1 MNKKDKS
8 FCLSI
13 NVLTFLF
20 IILYGL
26 FCTGC
31 AEKSSLGTLS
41 PIIIVSDSIEE
52 LFKNSLII
60 DGNLNYTVKQDSE
73 CRKDC
78 DLKRIDLG
86 LIKGLTGVNIGSI
99 NVSSD
104 FGKLVNEL
112 NYVNQNEGALVI
124 KTFNDLEKAREE
136 KKYGVLFYSQKH
148 FRLNGTVDPIS
159 EWFANGLRIV
169 QLAYSSQD
177 TPNQSPQE
185 KLGGGSDEPDQGLT
199 ELGRS
204 SVRELNRLH
213 MIIDVSHCSEKTTME
228 LIQMSNV
235 PILANHANAK
245 FLTDVARNKTN
256 RELLAIAETGG
267 VIGIT
272 PIAWMIDR
280 DGDGK
285 GNIDDFIAHIDYMVN
300 LVGIDHVGV
309 ASDSVLDGWGSEE
322 RHYSDAILNS
332 YERWKIVATRLQEDL
347 GYTDLQL
354 EKIFGLNY
362 KRVYEEVLPGLVKKK
377 EIL

>member
-1 MNKKDKS
+1 MNKKYKS

-20 IILYGL
+20 IIFYCLL
-26 FCTGC
+26 CTGC
-31 AEKSSLGTLS
+31 AEKSSYGTLAS
-41 PIIIVSDSIEE
+41 GIIVTDSIDE

-60 DGNLNYTVKQDSE
+60 DGNLNYTVKQDPE

-78 DLKRIDLG
+78 ELKRIDLG
-86 LIKGLTGVNIGSI
+86 LIKGLTGINIGTMS
-99 NVSSD
+99 VSSD
-104 FGKLVNEL
+104 FGKLENEL
-112 NYVNQNEGALVI
+112 NYVNQNEGGLVI
-124 KTFNDLEKAREE
+124 KTFNDLEKAGEE

-148 FRLNGTVDPIS
+148 FRLNGTVGPIS

-177 TPNQSPQE
+177 APNQTPEE
-185 KLGGGSDEPDQGLT
+185 KLAGGSDEPNQGLT
-199 ELGRS
+199 DLGRS
-204 SVRELNRLH
+204 VVRELNRLH

-228 LIQMSNV
+228 LIQMTNV

-245 FLTDVARNKTN
+245 VLTDEARNKTN

-267 VIGIT
+267 VIGVT

-285 GNIDDFIAHIDYMVN
+285 GNIDDFIVHIDYMVN

-354 EKIFGLNY
+354 KKIFGLNY
-362 KRVYEEVLPGLVKKK
+362 KRVYEEVLPG
-377 EIL
+377 